1 MKSII
6 NVLEKIR
13 KSTTTDNLDSS
24 GIIIGKKWFLDEK
37 VKLTKCYVSSR
48 LTRKIVAQAA
58 QEKVRLIILIFPP
71 ILTRGHEQKIDDEQ
85 LDLLKIIIENKI
97 VIYALGENWLTSEDG
112 GFDFFF
118 DLLEF
123 QYKSNIKSVTIDH
136 NNGKNELVCR
146 LGQRKKKLKLS
157 ELLFL
162 LQQFVDKEI
171 TYLGYNELPVQK
183 AIIFHDILDKGI
195 IQEINQAKVAD
206 LVIVGEVNYEALLAA
221 QLAKLPLVIIGK
233 RNLENMLISKIRRK
247 LMEEVT
253 IDLPDIIVKK
263 QEEIGTKY
271 DT

>member
-6 NVLEKIR
+6 NVLDKIR
-13 KSTTTDNLDSS
+13 KSTTTDDLDSS
-24 GIIIGKKWFLDEK
+24 GIIIGNKWFLDEK
-37 VKLTKCYVSSR
+37 VKLSKCYVSSR

-58 QEKVRLIILIFPP
+58 QEKIRLIILIYPP
-71 ILTRGHEQKIDDEQ
+71 IFTRGHDQKIDDEQ

-97 VIYALGENWLTSEDG
+97 VIYALGEDWLTSEDG

-123 QYKSNIKSVTIDH
+123 QYKSNIKSVITEST
-136 NNGKNELVCR
+136 NYKEKLVCR
-146 LGQRKKKLKLS
+146 LGQRKKKLKLN

-183 AIIFHDILDKGI
+183 VIIFHEILNEGTIK
-195 IQEINQAKVAD
+195 EINQIKVAD
-206 LVIVGEVNYEALLAA
+206 LVIVGEVSYEALLAA
-221 QLAKLPLVIIGK
+221 QLVKLPIVIIGK

-253 IDLPDIIVKK
+253 IDLPNIIIKK
-263 QEEIGTKY
+263 QDEIGSVY
-271 DT
+271 Q